1 MIETR
6 ALLDAA
12 KSAQGIGSDYRLA
25 RTLGCT
31 DTTIHNY
38 RHGKT
43 HPDEVQSLQLAAM
56 AGLDPSY
63 VLVSMAAQRAKT
75 EAARAHFER
84 AAVALRSMVAPGGN
98 TPPGSH
104 GSGNL
109 PTPSQGAESPANPDG
124 YGARAVSAAGSPFY
138 TSSQVSPALPMAA
151 AAPLGLLGAI
161 VQRRRRLSAC
171 K

>member
-12 KSAQGIGSDYRLA
+12 KAAQGIGSDYRLA

-56 AGLDPSY
+56 AGLNPSY

-75 EAARAHFER
+75 DAARDHFKR
-84 AAVALRSMVAPGGN
+84 AADALRTMLGTGGN
-98 TPPGSH
+98 TPPGSS
-104 GSGNL
+104 GPGNL
-109 PTPSQGAESPANPDG
+109 PTPSQGSESTGNPDE
-124 YGARAVSAAGSPFY
+124 YAMSAAQG
-138 TSSQVSPALPMAA
+138 VD
-151 AAPLGLLGAI
+151 GHAI
-161 VQRRRRLSAC
+161 HRG

>member
-1 MIETR
+1 MMTTHE
-6 ALLDAA
+6 LLDAA
-12 KSAQGIGSDYRLA
+12 KAAQGIRSEYRLA
-25 RTLGCT
+25 RVLNIG
-31 DTTIHNY
+31 DNALYNY
-38 RHGKT
+38 RHGRT
-43 HPDEVQSLQLAAM
+43 PDDERALRLALL
-56 AGLDPSY
+56 AGISVPY
-63 VLVSMAAQRAKT
+63 VLTCMAAERAKDPEVKAAFI
-75 EAARAHFER
+75 EAAN
-84 AAVALRSMVAPGGN
+84 ALKPPTKTGGN

-109 PTPSQGAESPANPDG
+109 PTPSQGSESPANPDG
-124 YGARAVSAAGSPFY
+124 YGARAVSAADLPSY